1 MKRMSLLVR
10 ASMIAMAL
18 GLFLS
23 LGVGVAAP
31 SQAESTSGAKDV
43 YVCACM
49 KTSSCPCASMSNK
62 AGKCPCG
69 DDMKAVA
76 RDSKWA
82 AANRK
87 ALAK

>member
-1 MKRMSLLVR
+1 MNRMSLWVR
-10 ASMIAMAL
+10 ASLMMAVLGVFL
-18 GLFLS
+18 GLAA
-23 LGVGVAAP
+23 AAP
-31 SQAESTSGAKDV
+31 SQGESKSAAKDV

-69 DDMKAVA
+69 DEMKAVE
-76 RDSKWA
+76 RGGKWA

-87 ALAK
+87 ALAQ